1 MEFRAN
7 VFREENKST
16 VELWHVWQKWSY
28 DAYLAR
34 GIATV
39 VNDVVIV
46 DTSVKVGEAVDPAD
60 LGDVVPLLLVGQRL
74 EVIKVPTEIM
84 KLLILEKLYLITLLY
99 RTIIF
104 RILLQ

>member
-1 MEFRAN
+1 M
-7 VFREENKST
+7 
-16 VELWHVWQKWSY
+16 
-28 DAYLAR
+28 
-34 GIATV
+34 ATV

-99 RTIIF
+99 RTIYLEYYCNYLPELELVF
-104 RILLQ
+104 VVENILYSFD